1 MKVACFCGTVFDAE
15 PPVGMCPNCEAP
27 PVISAMSG
35 AEAAELS
42 AAYNEGLDAI
52 RRLPEVGAAIR
63 KGS

>member
-1 MKVACFCGTVFDAE
+1 
-15 PPVGMCPNCEAP
+15 MCPNCEAA
-27 PVISAMSG
+27 PVISALSA

-52 RRLPEVGAAIR
+52 RRLPEVGGAIR